1 MSIWYGANV
10 SDESELRLCGDLAG
24 KRVIELGIAPSPNS
38 ILMAQQGAKAIALDP
53 DPQAIAALRSTAERH
68 EVRVECHQGD
78 LADLGFATS
87 GSVDLVVASHSLTGV
102 DDLPRLLR
110 QVHRVLKPG
119 TPFIVAMPHPVAAM
133 FSRRP
138 QPAVRLRREQP
149 HVQRAVSGVRSQ
161 QLPHRHDVRTERST
175 HPRPHRS
182 VGAGDAGPQT
192 GRLTRPRG
200 RVSSARIRSRS
211 TPPAAAARTGSP
223 GRGRN
228 RSHAAVPTGVVSRHL
243 RRRPTGP
250 ASGRG

>member
-133 FSRRP
+133 FSADHSLQYVYGANSRTFSELYLAFDRSNFRIDMMFELNDRRTRDP
-138 QPAVRLRREQP
+138 IAPSVL
-149 HVQRAVSGVRSQ
+149 VMRARKQGV
-161 QLPHRHDVRTERST
+161 
-175 HPRPHRS
+175 
-182 VGAGDAGPQT
+182 
-192 GRLTRPRG
+192 
-200 RVSSARIRSRS
+200 
-211 TPPAAAARTGSP
+211 
-223 GRGRN
+223 
-228 RSHAAVPTGVVSRHL
+228 
-243 RRRPTGP
+243 
-250 ASGRG
+250 